1 MNGAFYIGAT
11 GLGAQ
16 QRALEAVAN
25 NIGNINTTAFKRSA
39 ISFSELMMPVPT
51 EEGAP
56 VAAQNRTM
64 GLGGVAFGATS
75 RVWTQGDLRQTGNKF
90 DIAID
95 GPGFIELM
103 GAAGR
108 TLLWRGGTLKVNSD
122 GYLATSDGTPL
133 KAMISVPTDAT
144 ALSIGRDG
152 MVSATVDGEDSKP
165 LGQIDLTMVK
175 DPGDLV
181 GVENGVYEAA
191 DGTAPYTVAAGS
203 EGGGIFAQGAV
214 EGANVQLSDEMVT
227 LLLLQRAF
235 SANAQVVQAGDQL
248 MSIVNSLRR

>member
-11 GLGAQ
+11 GLSAQ
-16 QRALEAVAN
+16 QRALEAIAN

-39 ISFSELMMPVPT
+39 VSFSELMAA
-51 EEGAP
+51 AP
-56 VAAQNRTM
+56 AEDDTDAARVRAM
-64 GLGGVAFGATS
+64 ALGGVTSAATA
-75 RVWTQGDLRQTGNKF
+75 RVWTQGDLRQTGSKF

-95 GPGFIELM
+95 GPGFVELM
-103 GAAGR
+103 GSAGH

-133 KAMISVPTDAT
+133 KAMISVPADAT

-152 MVSATVDGEDSKP
+152 MVSATVDGEDSKS

-175 DPGDLV
+175 DPGELI
-181 GVENGVYEAA
+181 GIENGVYEVA
-191 DGTAPYTVAAGS
+191 DGGGAYTVTAGT
-203 EGGGIFAQGAV
+203 EGGGVFAQGAL

-248 MSIVNSLRR
+248 MSIVNGLRR